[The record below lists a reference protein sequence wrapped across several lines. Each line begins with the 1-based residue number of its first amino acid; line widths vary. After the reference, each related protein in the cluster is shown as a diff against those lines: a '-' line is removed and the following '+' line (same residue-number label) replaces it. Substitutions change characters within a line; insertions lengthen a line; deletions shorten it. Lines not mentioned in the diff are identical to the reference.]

1 MAGWGGAFAL
11 VGGDAGASL
20 GVGRGGQLLVFRL
33 DGKAPLPDPPPPRPT
48 RPKDEAPLR
57 VDASNETIAL
67 GEALFSKNC
76 MVCHGAGAVAP
87 GVLPDLRHSTR
98 EIHENFAVI
107 VLQGAREGQA
117 MPSFAG
123 RLTTADVFAVQAY
136 VLDLA
141 AQEFAAGSKLP

>member
-1 MAGWGGAFAL
+1 
-11 VGGDAGASL
+11 
-20 GVGRGGQLLVFRL
+20 
-33 DGKAPLPDPPPPRPT
+33 
-48 RPKDEAPLR
+48 
-57 VDASNETIAL
+57 
-67 GEALFSKNC
+67 

-123 RLTTADVFAVQAY
+123 RLTAADVFAVQAY

-141 AQEFAAGSKLP
+141 AQEFAAGSKFP